1 MENQKP
7 QWTLNDDSILSLATH
22 LHRHFRDLQ
31 SYYKIAK
38 GNLLSQ
44 IEATSAP
51 QQLHSLQQQLLEVE
65 EKLTY
70 FHVLNNSIST
80 VDTILHTSKMI
91 TEFKQSSDFSTNS

>member
-7 QWTLNDDSILSLATH
+7 QWTMTEHSILAIATEMH
-22 LHRHFRDLQ
+22 THFRDLQ

-44 IEATSAP
+44 MESASDE
-51 QQLHSLQQQLLEVE
+51 QQVLSLQEQLCEVE
-65 EKLTY
+65 EKLTF

-80 VDTILHTSKMI
+80 VDTVLHTPNMI
-91 TEFKQSSDFSTNS
+91 TEFKTH